1 MGDRKILVKRII
13 NKFRYKLIFF
23 INNSSKNA
31 IKYASHIENSYN
43 KKIKVKFFD
52 RIFSVPLSTSTLSA
66 MIKLENKNENL
77 EIYKCLNF
85 PNIIY
90 DVGSNIGY
98 WIYPLYHFY
107 KDYIEQVICI
117 EPSKI
122 NYKFLE
128 FNLDNINKIS
138 LYNYGL
144 SDKNETTRLGI
155 PVWENRTHNTG
166 LFSVLSKGSKEH
178 EKIKLKTFDNIFV
191 PNEKNDNYLLKIDV
205 EGLEYKVLK
214 GSKKFLNSKKKISI
228 IIELNPNIEPYS
240 KNNISK
246 SINILTKSGFKPYS
260 LKKNR
265 LTLISIKSLFK
276 LIENYNQINFVFKN
290 F

>member
-13 NKFRYKLIFF
+13 NKFRYILTFF

-31 IKYASHIENSYN
+31 IKYVSHIENSY
-43 KKIKVKFFD
+43 KKEIKVKFFD

-85 PNIIY
+85 PNVIY

-98 WIYPLYHFY
+98 WIYPIYHVY
-107 KDYIEQVICI
+107 KDYIDHVICI

-122 NYKFLE
+122 NYKFLQ

-144 SDKNETTRLGI
+144 SDREETTRLGI
-155 PVWENRTHNTG
+155 PVWENRIHNTG
-166 LFSVLSKGSKEH
+166 LFSVLSTGSKEY
-178 EKIKLKTFDNIFV
+178 EKIKLKTFDNIFTY
-191 PNEKNDNYLLKIDV
+191 NEKNDNYLLKIDV

-214 GSKKFLNSKKKISI
+214 GSKKFLNSKKNISI
-228 IIELNPNIEPYS
+228 IIELNPNLEPYS

-246 SINILTKSGFKPYS
+246 SIDILSKSGFKPYN
-260 LKKNR
+260 LKNKR
-265 LTLISIKSLFK
+265 LTLIPMKDLLK
-276 LIENYNQINFVFKN
+276 LIENRIQINFVFKN